1 MNWIRSPLGN
11 SPFYGYYHAILRPKN
26 LADMMLF
33 TPTDSYHYM
42 NEYPNCV
49 HWANCTGMLLC

>member
-33 TPTDSYHYM
+33 TPTDSYHYIKQ
-42 NEYPNCV
+42 YPNCA
-49 HWANCTGMLLC
+49 HWRNCTGM